1 MAEGAGSKIR
11 SVVETEAHP
20 RRCAPYICERGF
32 MASKKKRPTR
42 STDDY
47 LASAKS
53 LSKLVPS
60 LKKFKARKTLTKSEK
75 ASIRRRER
83 QLKNIPFLVP
93 VTKPQ
98 AKKLGRQKLFLPGI
112 QAVQLRNVQAGASI
126 KIRGKDIEVQQN
138 GQRWIYWALDR
149 DTVRSRRGMRTAGDK
164 AFNKQFPIEKVS
176 DLTAKAFAKYR
187 VQQVHLWA
195 HAGIV
200 GDAFEDLQQFIMW
213 VNEKW
218 NQGRYVST
226 HYKVGGDIYST
237 PSDPGKWV
245 NGIAILVENTDYTT
259 RRKELDAAEKAAP
272 KTKKL
277 VSRKRRKT

>member
-1 MAEGAGSKIR
+1 
-11 SVVETEAHP
+11 
-20 RRCAPYICERGF
+20 

-42 STDDY
+42 TTDDY

-60 LKKFKARKTLTKSEK
+60 LKKFKSRKTLKKSEK

-93 VTKPQ
+93 LTKPQ
-98 AKKLGRQKLFLPGI
+98 AKKLGRVKLFLPGI
-112 QAVQLRNVQAGASI
+112 QAVQLRNVQPGASI
-126 KIRGKDIEVQQN
+126 KIKGKDIEVQQN
-138 GQRWIYWALDR
+138 GQRWIYWSLDR
-149 DTVRSRRGMRTAGDK
+149 DTVRSRRGMREAGAK
-164 AFNKQFPIEKVS
+164 AFDKQFPIEKVS
-176 DLTAKAFAKYR
+176 DLTAKAFATFK

-226 HYKVGGDIYST
+226 HYKVSGDIYSP

-245 NGIAILVENTDYTT
+245 NGIAILVEDTAYTT
-259 RRKELDAAEKAAP
+259 RRNAIDAAQKAAE
-272 KTKKL
+272 TINV
-277 VSRKRRKT
+277 VSPKRRKKRS

>member
-1 MAEGAGSKIR
+1 
-11 SVVETEAHP
+11 
-20 RRCAPYICERGF
+20 

-47 LASAKS
+47 LASAKE
-53 LSKLVPS
+53 LSKLVPT
-60 LKKFKARKTLTKSEK
+60 LKKFKSRKTLKKSEK
-75 ASIRRRER
+75 ATIRRRER

-93 VTKPQ
+93 ITKLQ
-98 AKKLGRQKLFLPGI
+98 AKTLGRVKLFLPGI
-112 QAVQLRNVQAGASI
+112 QAVQLRNVQPGASI

-138 GQRWIYWALDR
+138 GQHWIYWALDR
-149 DTVRSRRGMRTAGDK
+149 DTVRSRRGMREAGTQV
-164 AFNKQFPIEKVS
+164 FNKQFPIERVS
-176 DLTAKAFAKYR
+176 DLTAKAFKTFK

-226 HYKVGGDIYST
+226 HYKVAGDIYST

-245 NGIAILVENTDYTT
+245 NGIAILVEDTAYTT
-259 RRKELDAAEKAAP
+259 RRNNLDAQVKAASSDV
-272 KTKKL
+272 
-277 VSRKRRKT
+277 VSRKRRKKRS